1 VTPHPTR
8 TTPTASPAPS
18 ATPVTRELT
27 SQGGSV
33 TATCPAPSTAEILS
47 AEPTQPYKVL
57 SVDTGPGP
65 SPTAVFKHG
74 KVRVTM
80 TVTCQAGVPAKNNA
94 VS

>member
-1 VTPHPTR
+1 
-8 TTPTASPAPS
+8 
-18 ATPVTRELT
+18 
-27 SQGGSV
+27 V

-80 TVTCQAGVPAKNNA
+80 TVTCQAGVPAKTNA